1 MTVNCLHSNS
11 SLNMIESILGFVL
24 PTIRELLWTACA
36 AMLAY
41 MVNKLTNQFN

>member
-1 MTVNCLHSNS
+1 MTLNCLHFN
-11 SLNMIESILGFVL
+11 LFMHMFESILGFVL
-24 PTIRELLWTACA
+24 PIIRELLWTACA

>member
-1 MTVNCLHSNS
+1 MHML
-11 SLNMIESILGFVL
+11 ESIFVFIL
-24 PTIRELLWTACA
+24 PTIRDLLWTACA

>member
-1 MTVNCLHSNS
+1 MF
-11 SLNMIESILGFVL
+11 ESILGFVL
-24 PTIRELLWTACA
+24 PTIYDLLWTACA